1 MTNNKFN
8 SAKLSK
14 KVNRLKKN
22 QLSEGNQKRNR
33 KEQFNSKRKLLRK
46 MMKRNPKS
54 LNQREED
61 QENQKYFKTKMI
73 LL

>member
-8 SAKLSK
+8 RAKLSK

-46 MMKRNPKS
+46 MMKRNPKN

-61 QENQKYFKTKMI
+61 QEKNKKYFKT
-73 LL
+73 

>member
-46 MMKRNPKS
+46 MMKKNPKS

>member
-46 MMKRNPKS
+46 MMKKNPKS

-61 QENQKYFKTKMI
+61 QENQKYFKIKMI